1 MILKFKNINHPSRQE
16 YSENYTIR
24 YNFPEQRVKVYIESS
39 PNLKNG
45 FLEVDSG
52 LYEIPWSY
60 IGLRD
65 NVMSLDDIFPE
76 DAEIINSYVKIF
88 KDGYNDKEVFGF
100 LPPLYFRDKLNIP
113 LGERTKSDLFVVSRN
128 ILNDLELQK
137 NIKPTELRYKKRDL
151 VLPEIIENYL
161 VYKVPG
167 KYTYLGEDDYN
178 SNNFKLMV
186 KQGR

>member
-1 MILKFKNINHPSRQE
+1 M
-16 YSENYTIR
+16 
-24 YNFPEQRVKVYIESS
+24 
-39 PNLKNG
+39 
-45 FLEVDSG
+45 
-52 LYEIPWSY
+52 
-60 IGLRD
+60 
-65 NVMSLDDIFPE
+65 
-76 DAEIINSYVKIF
+76 
-88 KDGYNDKEVFGF
+88 
-100 LPPLYFRDKLNIP
+100 YFRDKLNIP

-186 KQGR
+186 KQGL